1 MMNAGEEELA
11 DEEGQDE
18 GQQEEQE
25 VGPEGEDAMMRSID
39 GEEGSGAEAG
49 SNTMAADESP
59 DVISS
64 YTEAQAQV
72 CRGVGG
78 CSLCDAL
85 PSSSSTRA
93 CQDGGCTPSAVM
105 PTCACPCVKICRAR
119 AAKLMLL
126 GKLMTR

>member
-1 MMNAGEEELA
+1 MTACTISMMNAGEEELA
-11 DEEGQDE
+11 GEEGQDDE

-49 SNTMAADESP
+49 SNTMADESP

-72 CRGVGG
+72 CRGAG
-78 CSLCDAL
+78 
-85 PSSSSTRA
+85 
-93 CQDGGCTPSAVM
+93 
-105 PTCACPCVKICRAR
+105 
-119 AAKLMLL
+119 
-126 GKLMTR
+126 